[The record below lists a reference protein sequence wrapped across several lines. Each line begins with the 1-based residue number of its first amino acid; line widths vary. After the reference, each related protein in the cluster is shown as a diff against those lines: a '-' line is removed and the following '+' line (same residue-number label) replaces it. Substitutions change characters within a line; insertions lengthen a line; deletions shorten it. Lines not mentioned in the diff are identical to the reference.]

1 MEKAKQK
8 EKAMLDGTYKAS
20 IEEEEDEDLIMDE
33 EDEELTSHLHQ
44 QKGGFLSRMS
54 GVNSDK
60 ARRLTLVRA
69 LNAGKNPDELGRVR
83 IRCLT
88 PPPPL
93 PLHRCLAKC
102 PSTCVFNLRTLLEC
116 NVYAFHLVSNRTAVD
131 VE

>member
-20 IEEEEDEDLIMDE
+20 IEEEEDEDLIMDD
-33 EDEELTSHLHQ
+33 EDEELTSHLHK

-60 ARRLTLVRA
+60 ARRMTLVRA

-83 IRCLT
+83 IRCQT
-88 PPPPL
+88 PPPL
-93 PLHRCLAKC
+93 C
-102 PSTCVFNLRTLLEC
+102 PSTVASQNARPRACSIYVQSW
-116 NVYAFHLVSNRTAVD
+116 NVMCMRFI
-131 VE
+131 